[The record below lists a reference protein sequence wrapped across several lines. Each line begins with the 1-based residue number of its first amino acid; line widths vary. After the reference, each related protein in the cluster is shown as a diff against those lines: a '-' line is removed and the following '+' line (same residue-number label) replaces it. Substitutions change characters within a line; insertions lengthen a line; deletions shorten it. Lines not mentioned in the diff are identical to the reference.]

1 MLRCSVYAYVT
12 SAEGALFNLL
22 PSILYILYTEAM
34 YNGCSLM
41 LGFCQYTSHNLDY
54 IVSDLVLI
62 RLHH

>member
-1 MLRCSVYAYVT
+1 MYAYVT

-54 IVSDLVLI
+54 IRIRPGSD
-62 RLHH
+62 